1 MALAKLGV
9 ALGVLLSVGCS
20 HPATE
25 AECEIIFR
33 KTAELTLRERTQ
45 DSAVIEERIEA
56 YRRTHG
62 DKEIAKCLGKALSK
76 NALACIEKADSESKV
91 NDCLR

>member
-9 ALGVLLSVGCS
+9 AFGVLLSAGCS

-45 DSAVIEERIEA
+45 DAAVIEERIEA

-62 DKEIAKCLGKALSK
+62 EKVIGQCLGRALSK
-76 NALACIEKADSESKV
+76 NALACIEKANSESQV